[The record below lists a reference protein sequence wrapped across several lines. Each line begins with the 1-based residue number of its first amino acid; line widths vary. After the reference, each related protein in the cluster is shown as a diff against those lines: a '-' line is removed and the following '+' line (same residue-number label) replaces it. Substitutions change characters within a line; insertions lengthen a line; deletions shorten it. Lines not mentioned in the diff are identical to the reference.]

1 MPGDMRLGGGK
12 APKGGRGTHG
22 QECGEEGEVVS
33 GASEADLFAGDSE
46 RGRDQKD
53 AKVQTAERTLLKQAH
68 FKFNIMCWLAPFG
81 RWFAQAS
88 SLLPDKARLSTMYRA
103 TILDGKTSC

>member
-53 AKVQTAERTLLKQAH
+53 AKVQIAERTLLKQAQ

-81 RWFAQAS
+81 RWFAQLGLCCRTWRAP
-88 SLLPDKARLSTMYRA
+88 SLTKGPGCGFES
-103 TILDGKTSC
+103 

>member
-12 APKGGRGTHG
+12 ATKGGRGTLG

-33 GASEADLFAGDSE
+33 ASEADLFAGDSE

-53 AKVQTAERTLLKQAH
+53 AKVQIAERTLLKQAQL
-68 FKFNIMCWLAPFG
+68 KFNIMCWLAPFG
-81 RWFAQAS
+81 RC
-88 SLLPDKARLSTMYRA
+88 L
-103 TILDGKTSC
+103 